1 MLLTKKNTPSETA
14 ATAGSDVSANISD
27 GAAVIARAGAGELAS
42 TGVAAS
48 GGAIGHTSAG
58 VATNERFTMSDHSLS
73 VNTVQHCAAVFER
86 ALPSAPTAKP
96 GQRVKSGK
104 AKRKKFGRADDL
116 MLLRQVNTDHPY
128 KTSRGRLMDAWT
140 AVATKLKTL
149 EGFSKTEIT
158 GKSAQAR
165 FNVLIDRHREYDK
178 ASAAASGVSE
188 EYDETIQLLD
198 DLLLEVDEYTR
209 AEEQRSAEQKEKL
222 AAEEKTG
229 KCIRDEAVARLQK
242 RKVRSDGDQNGV
254 TPPRKVTVIDL
265 MREDNEKERE
275 MRAEQWKQEQEM
287 MRQQKQIGEDEEWW
301 GSQ

>member
-1 MLLTKKNTPSETA
+1 
-14 ATAGSDVSANISD
+14 
-27 GAAVIARAGAGELAS
+27 
-42 TGVAAS
+42 
-48 GGAIGHTSAG
+48 
-58 VATNERFTMSDHSLS
+58 
-73 VNTVQHCAAVFER
+73 
-86 ALPSAPTAKP
+86 
-96 GQRVKSGK
+96 
-104 AKRKKFGRADDL
+104 
-116 MLLRQVNTDHPY
+116 
-128 KTSRGRLMDAWT
+128 

-287 MRQQKQIGEDEEWW
+287 MRQQKQSELNDRKEEREFRIRIAGLENERFKTLLQLAKMKSGGEASSSNICSD
-301 GSQ
+301 GLDGDNF